1 MEKRA
6 EEEFHVKANLLRAIL
21 EETTDTIFIKDL
33 QGRYL
38 LVNKVGARNFGKS
51 PEELIGKDNSI
62 LELPPET
69 AKEIEESDRRVI
81 HAGETL
87 TYEIKVNIEGVPRT
101 FLSTK
106 SPYRDHLGKIIG
118 VIGISRDITD
128 RKLAEETLRTE
139 HAYRKP
145 IEEAML
151 AGVAAVDL
159 TGKLIYVNSAFCRM
173 VGWTE
178 QELLGK
184 TPPFPYWAPEEIK
197 NNMESVK
204 SRIVT
209 GNTSEFKTQFRRQNG
224 ERFPVLIKT
233 APLTDGY
240 GKEIGFVATVSD
252 ITVQKSAEN
261 KMQESYHHLQSIID
275 GTTDAIHLRDLEG
288 RYLMINSSGSRFL
301 GKSSEEI
308 IGKHMSEFFSPEF
321 VRKFEEFDQRT
332 LKSGKIE

>member
-1 MEKRA
+1 MGKPA
-6 EEEFHVKANLLRAIL
+6 EEGFQEKVNLLNAVL
-21 EETTDTIFIKDL
+21 EETADTIFIKDL
-33 QGRYL
+33 QGHYL
-38 LVNKVGARNFGKS
+38 LVNKVGAQNFGKS
-51 PEELIGKDNSI
+51 QQELLGKDNSI
-62 LELPPET
+62 LDFPPET

-81 HAGETL
+81 KTGETL
-87 TYEIKVNIEGVPRT
+87 TYEIKVKIEGVLRT

-128 RKLAEETLRTE
+128 RKLAEETLRAE

-159 TGKLIYVNSAFCRM
+159 TGKLIYVNAAFCKM
-173 VGWTE
+173 VDWTE

-184 TPPFPYWAPEEIK
+184 TPPFPYWVPEEVK

-261 KMQESYHHLQSIID
+261 KMQESYHLLQSIID
-275 GTTDAIHLRDLEG
+275 
-288 RYLMINSSGSRFL
+288 
-301 GKSSEEI
+301 
-308 IGKHMSEFFSPEF
+308 
-321 VRKFEEFDQRT
+321 
-332 LKSGKIE
+332 